1 MDHTGTAQA
10 AGSTRIG
17 VPPDLLIDIV
27 LGLVTSA
34 AVAVAI
40 AMDLGGQRGPDAIAY
55 LFAVALGALMLLR
68 RQFPVLALAA
78 TVAGLLAYYAL
89 GYPPVGL
96 ALPVAAALYSAAEAG
111 KFRIAGA
118 TAVGLV
124 VVSTAFRLAQGESA
138 GYLIGFELASTA
150 GLMVSAIALGAT
162 VRMTRLLR
170 AEHRRTAE
178 HAVAERESEARRRV
192 EAERLRIARD
202 LHDAIGH
209 TIAVVSVQTSVALEA
224 LDDDPETTRS
234 ALGTIRTTSNAAV
247 RELRAMVGL
256 LDEGADRS
264 PVGSLEH
271 LGLLIEAT
279 IGSGLAV
286 QLHTSGESR
295 PLPAVVDSTAYRIV
309 QESLTNSLRHAS
321 ATRADIVLQYQ
332 PTCLGI
338 TVTDDG
344 IGTTIGESTGRGL
357 VGMRERAGVIGGS
370 VSFSSQPGQGFRVE
384 ASLPLAVGS

>member
-1 MDHTGTAQA
+1 
-10 AGSTRIG
+10 
-17 VPPDLLIDIV
+17 
-27 LGLVTSA
+27 
-34 AVAVAI
+34 
-40 AMDLGGQRGPDAIAY
+40 MDLGGQRGPDAIAY
-55 LFAVALGALMLLR
+55 LFAVALGALMLVR

-78 TVAGLLAYYAL
+78 TVAGLLAYYAI
-89 GYPPVGL
+89 GYPAVGL

-118 TAVGLV
+118 TAVGLI
-124 VVSTAFRLAQGESA
+124 VVSTAFRLVQGESA

-150 GLMVSAIALGAT
+150 GLMLSAIALGAT
-162 VRMTRLLR
+162 VRATRLLR

-178 HAVAERESEARRRV
+178 RSAAEKESEARRRV

-234 ALGTIRTTSNAAV
+234 ALGTIRTTSNTAV

-256 LDEGADRS
+256 LDESADRS

-279 IGSGLAV
+279 IGSGPEVEL
-286 QLHTSGESR
+286 QTEGEPR

-309 QESLTNSLRHAS
+309 QEALTNALRHAS
-321 ATRADIVLQYQ
+321 ANRAVVVLRYQ
-332 PTCLGI
+332 PACLGI
-338 TVTDDG
+338 SVTDDG
-344 IGTTIGESTGRGL
+344 IGTTVDESRGRGL
-357 VGMRERAGVIGGS
+357 TGMRERAGVIGGD
-370 VSFSSQPGQGFRVE
+370 VSFSSRPGEGFRVE
-384 ASLPLAVGS
+384 ATLPLGEHR